1 MTGNTEGRKLAA
13 KVTAPIIDWEPA
25 PGYLLCKALKREEL
39 AALYNRG
46 TAGKL
51 GLPDKVGKVSDSVGV
66 GQVVKPGGLD
76 AKALLMGRKLDID
89 ANGQQIGTQ
98 AAENV
103 ESAAM
108 IYLVRPGDYIA
119 WMPFTDMIIEI
130 DGQKYSLVGY
140 DKIRAVRKGDTN
152 GK

>member
-1 MTGNTEGRKLAA
+1 MTGNTEGRKLATKA
-13 KVTAPIIDWEPA
+13 TDPIIDWEPA

-51 GLPDKVGKVSDSVGV
+51 GLPDKVGKVSDSVG
-66 GQVVKPGGLD
+66 
-76 AKALLMGRKLDID
+76 AGRVIKC
-89 ANGQQIGTQ
+89 G
-98 AAENV
+98 
-103 ESAAM
+103 
-108 IYLVRPGDYIA
+108 LVRTIDGQPEWHLTQVTEGSNFGKPLGLVGDYIA
-119 WMPFTDMIIEI
+119 WMPFTDQIIEI